1 MKMSRS
7 AYSVRPEQLAQ
18 CGIAKTPVH
27 EGGTE

>member
-1 MKMSRS
+1 MSHS
-7 AYSVRPEQLAQ
+7 AYSYRPGQLAQ

>member
-1 MKMSRS
+1 MSRS
-7 AYSVRPEQLAQ
+7 AYGACPSQLAE